1 MCLCG
6 FYYELA
12 YGGVC
17 ETSVTLNYVGYKYP
31 VKAFF
36 MLYRN
41 GLPTTTI
48 VIEMSAPS
56 MDEYILGVKRHRRE

>member
-1 MCLCG
+1 MFICW

-12 YGGVC
+12 YGSLY
-17 ETSVTLNYVGYKYP
+17 ETSITLKAAWYKYP

-36 MLYRN
+36 MHYRN
-41 GLPTTTI
+41 GLPATTI
-48 VIEMSAPS
+48 VIDMSAPS